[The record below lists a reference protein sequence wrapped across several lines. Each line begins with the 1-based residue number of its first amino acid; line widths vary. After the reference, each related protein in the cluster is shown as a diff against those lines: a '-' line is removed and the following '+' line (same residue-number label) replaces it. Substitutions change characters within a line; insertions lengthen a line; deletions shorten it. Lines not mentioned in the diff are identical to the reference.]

1 MFLSNGGDYS
11 RDGYHSRK
19 YGNFKYKKK
28 ILSTAWKQ
36 HRLKKTLF
44 GLQKK
49 RNFDYRLTK
58 TNHKYDKRR
67 EKVIKENKES
77 FQKCW
82 YISLNLINNYF

>member
-11 RDGYHSRK
+11 RDGYYSRR

-28 ILSTAWKQ
+28 ILFTAWKQ

-49 RNFDYRLTK
+49 RNFNYRLIK

>member
-1 MFLSNGGDYS
+1 METTQVEENT
-11 RDGYHSRK
+11 
-19 YGNFKYKKK
+19 
-28 ILSTAWKQ
+28 I
-36 HRLKKTLF
+36 RLT
-44 GLQKK
+44 KK
-49 RNFDYRLTK
+49 RNFNYRLTK